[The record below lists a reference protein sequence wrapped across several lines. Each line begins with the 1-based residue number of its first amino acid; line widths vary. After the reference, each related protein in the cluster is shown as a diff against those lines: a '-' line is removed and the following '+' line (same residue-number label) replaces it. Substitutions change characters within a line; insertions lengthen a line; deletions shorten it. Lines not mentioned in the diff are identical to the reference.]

1 VSARALAVHAEPV
14 VNGVVLIDL
23 DRPPPAPVEPPP
35 RVRPR
40 PAFLVAVL
48 ALLLVLG
55 GGAAPVPGLTPVLS
69 VAEPVTAFQLAA
81 GSVFLAT
88 TSEVRRYDLPGGQA
102 RWRREYDRNVQGMR
116 FDESTGTLLMISSPG
131 PLLTAVDGRT
141 GEVLWTSDAP
151 GTAVVSVS
159 RGGVLTHSFGAGES
173 RLQLADVRT
182 GRRIWTHPVSSFG
195 FLGPDEL
202 YGDGGSP
209 RIVAVG
215 ATGAVQVLNY
225 TDGTVLARG
234 DVGLGGDDQPVPSDS
249 VAVSVQAERIYVSRR
264 VGGRAVLSAY
274 AVHPAATLWRAEGVP
289 FGSINGCGPV
299 LCVASSGGLSGVD
312 PADGSVR
319 WHQPSWATAFRYDA
333 TRLIGYDTLEET
345 EAALLDAAT
354 GRILHP
360 LGRSQRAGDLILR
373 NEGRQ
378 TLVLVGDPASGGLR
392 TTGVMHD
399 AAWFR
404 CTGRGAYLACPSFT
418 GDTGVWRLR

>member
-1 VSARALAVHAEPV
+1 M

-23 DRPPPAPVEPPP
+23 DRPPPAPVERPP
-35 RVRPR
+35 RARLR
-40 PAFLVAVL
+40 PAYLVMVL

-55 GGAAPVPGLTPVLS
+55 GAAAPMPGLTPVLS

-88 TSEVRRYDLPGGQA
+88 NTEVRRYDLPGGQT
-102 RWRREYDRNVQGMR
+102 RWRREYHRNVQGMR
-116 FDESTGTLLMISSPG
+116 FDGSTGTLLMISSPG
-131 PLLTAVDGRT
+131 PVLTAVDAGS
-141 GEVLWTSDAP
+141 GAELWSSDAP

-173 RLQLADVRT
+173 RLHLADART

-209 RIVAVG
+209 RIVTVG

-225 TDGTVLARG
+225 ADGAVLARG
-234 DVGLGGDDQPVPSDS
+234 DVGLGGEDQPVPSDS
-249 VAVSVQAERIYVSRR
+249 VAVSVLRERIYVTRR
-264 VGGRAVLSAY
+264 VGGGSVLTAY
-274 AVHPAATLWRAEGVP
+274 AVSPPARLWRAEGGP
-289 FGSINGCGPV
+289 FGSVTDCGPV
-299 LCVASSGGLSGVD
+299 LCVASTGGLSGID

-319 WHQPSWATAFRYDA
+319 WHQPSWSTAFRYDA
-333 TRLIGYDTLEET
+333 TRLIGYDSLEET
-345 EAALLDAAT
+345 RAALLDAAT

-373 NEGRQ
+373 SEGRQ

-404 CTGRGAYLACPSFT
+404 CTARGAYLACPSLG
-418 GDTGVWRLR
+418 GDTGVWRIR